1 MSDRS
6 LRMLQGCPHSYTI
19 RIPCEICVEARIN
32 ALSREALLRGADEVK
47 SQSRETIAK
56 LQKVADGRVPLEKA
70 IEKLAGEKSQLLQ
83 RIASDAAEIKR
94 LRMQVQDMA
103 ADKYAEQASKLTPVE
118 NLRRDDEAV

>member
-6 LRMLQGCPHSYTI
+6 LRMLQGCSHSYTI
-19 RIPCEICVEARIN
+19 RIPCEVCVEARIN

-56 LQKVADGRVPLEKA
+56 LQKAADGRVPLEKA
-70 IEKLAGEKSQLLQ
+70 IEKLTSEKAQLLQ

-103 ADKYAEQASKLTPVE
+103 ADKYAEQASKVIPVE